1 MLKEILFNKSI
12 TTNLFEFIGSS
23 HSRFY
28 LNEFNFR
35 LYLDFREFITS
46 LSLTSRGTP
55 DEKLCWAFN
64 MYDINGDG
72 RISIN
77 EVIDIVKSV
86 QELLKLDSDHYTHE
100 QIEKTFWA
108 CDQNKDGRLTIEEF
122 IKGSKSNPV
131 LMKVVSDY
139 IK

>member
-1 MLKEILFNKSI
+1 
-12 TTNLFEFIGSS
+12 
-23 HSRFY
+23 
-28 LNEFNFR
+28 
-35 LYLDFREFITS
+35 
-46 LSLTSRGTP
+46 
-55 DEKLCWAFN
+55 

-77 EVIDIVKSV
+77 EVINIVKSV
-86 QELLKLDSDHYTHE
+86 QELLRLDGNHYSHE

-131 LMKVVSDY
+131 LMNVLSDY
-139 IK
+139 VK

>member
-1 MLKEILFNKSI
+1 
-12 TTNLFEFIGSS
+12 
-23 HSRFY
+23 
-28 LNEFNFR
+28 
-35 LYLDFREFITS
+35 
-46 LSLTSRGTP
+46 
-55 DEKLCWAFN
+55 

-77 EVIDIVKSV
+77 EVINIVKSV
-86 QELLKLDSDHYTHE
+86 QELLRLDSNHYTYE

-131 LMKVVSDY
+131 LMKVLSDY

>member
-1 MLKEILFNKSI
+1 MRDPGVLGVAGVLGPTFLLWSLKS
-12 TTNLFEFIGSS
+12 
-23 HSRFY
+23 Y
-28 LNEFNFR
+28 LNEVIFR

-77 EVIDIVKSV
+77 EVINIVKSV
-86 QELLKLDSDHYTHE
+86 QELLTLDSMNRLKKLFGLV
-100 QIEKTFWA
+100 IKTKMV
-108 CDQNKDGRLTIEEF
+108 D
-122 IKGSKSNPV
+122 
-131 LMKVVSDY
+131 
-139 IK
+139 